1 MHSPWSPMPRLE
13 HPWSLSRSSP
23 GFSSHLSLLAPIPR
37 TRLMLVSGLSVV
49 DHTGAGGSLLRQSS
63 RPPLPQVGYLYS
75 SGDWSWP
82 TFLPCLLS
90 ATDRTFRSSYQTVRI
105 PACGDVWMDSSGSNV
120 HIQRGAGALSQLFN
134 PGRLLGPIL
143 ATYITPIHVLK
154 GSFPTITLH
163 LPSPNGRTSVLP
175 MVA

>member
-1 MHSPWSPMPRLE
+1 MPRLE

-37 TRLMLVSGLSVV
+37 TRMMLVSGLSVV

-90 ATDRTFRSSYQTVRI
+90 ATDRTFRSSYQAVRF
-105 PACGDVWMDSSGSNV
+105 PACGDVWMDSTWWLKRSHSAVCGCAQSAIQSRSPSGAHSCN
-120 HIQRGAGALSQLFN
+120 
-134 PGRLLGPIL
+134 
-143 ATYITPIHVLK
+143 ITPIHVLK